1 MERPNKPDLVISGKP
16 RSSNSTISIVSE
28 ERLPRL
34 LMVEDNPGDAFLL
47 KQALAE
53 AGFRYTM
60 TVVPNG
66 DDALAYLR
74 SEGRYFGSPR
84 PDLVL
89 LDLNLP
95 GKTGHEVLREIKE
108 DPKLRSVPV
117 IILSSSEAESDLALA
132 YDLHA
137 NCYIHKPSG
146 LNETLEIASQIAGF
160 WFTAVSLPRRAYQDR
175 RPYQPEQPQPQQP
188 RTADDSPRRLKLA

>member
-1 MERPNKPDLVISGKP
+1 
-16 RSSNSTISIVSE
+16 
-28 ERLPRL
+28 
-34 LMVEDNPGDAFLL
+34 
-47 KQALAE
+47 
-53 AGFRYTM
+53 
-60 TVVPNG
+60 
-66 DDALAYLR
+66 
-74 SEGRYFGSPR
+74 
-84 PDLVL
+84 
-89 LDLNLP
+89 LNLP

-175 RPYQPEQPQPQQP
+175 SRPYQPEQSPPQPLRP
-188 RTADDSPRRLKLA
+188 VEDSPRRLKLA